1 MTNIELND
9 IVEEVILE
17 NLDVQI
23 EDIIGLEQQNLLTK
37 EEFQI
42 IESMD

>member
-23 EDIIGLEQQNLLTK
+23 EDIIGLEQ
-37 EEFQI
+37 
-42 IESMD
+42 